1 MSPNYLSCFQF
12 LFFACILPFSLSAQ
26 NASQSI
32 YGQVVDKLSKEA
44 LVGASIVILD
54 SDPFVGTTSDLEGK
68 FTLDNVPVGRVSLQ
82 VSYLGYEVLNYPEII
97 ISSGKALNLN
107 IDLAESVKSIGEIVV
122 NGKRNSSTMRV
133 QNEMA
138 TVSAMSFTLEQS
150 TRYAGSLNDPSR
162 LVLSFPGVRNQGDVQ
177 NGISVRGNTPS
188 GLLWSIQGLELQSPN
203 HFARDG
209 SLGAVNMIN
218 SNLLQGVDFY
228 TAAFPA
234 QYGNAGSG
242 VFDLKMRK
250 GNSTKYEFSL
260 AAGTLGMEASA
271 EGPFSKKSE
280 ASFLFSYRYSTL
292 GLLSAVGY
300 SVGGNSAPGFQDF
313 NYKINLPTKKLG
325 VFEFFGLVG
334 DSKIKPLKVKAN
346 EGDWSDSYRMGV
358 LGIQNSLKVSA
369 KTHLTSSLMYSQ
381 SKGAYYNEGERPRY
395 NNSGLVPVYKG
406 KTLWEESFPIIE
418 RRLQADLKSTTKIS
432 AKHSFESGLNLSYIQ
447 LNQEFKRSASNYNYN
462 SKQDVFILKSYQA
475 DSSIALA
482 KTAQIKA
489 FLQHKLRLTEALSF
503 TIGIHAIHSSLM
515 KFTSIE
521 PRLGMNYR
529 FGNGHALNAGFGMH
543 SRLEPLAFYANESK
557 YFDQVDLVNFT
568 AIEAFGSPNKRLG
581 ASRSIH
587 FVLGNNL
594 QLADQLKLKTELY
607 LQYLYAIP
615 VRKFYDPFDQFSTI
629 NFQYPSL
636 FTYNFEFQEV
646 YANKGKGL
654 NYGIDI
660 SLEKAFIRNY
670 YILLNASYYQSKYNT
685 PSTQDVYQ
693 VKWLNTRYNGNF
705 IFSATAGKDFEVGKE
720 KNNRISM
727 NFRSI
732 WAGNNRSYTFDFY
745 AGEKPFE
752 KKLANYFRLDTRIAY
767 TRNKEK
773 YSWTLSL
780 DIQNASNRIN
790 AASNPQINSTGII
803 PFLNYKVDF

>member
-1 MSPNYLSCFQF
+1 MQQTFRFYLSIF
-12 LFFACILPFSLSAQ
+12 LALCILPISLFSQ

-44 LVGASIVILD
+44 LVGASIVIVD
-54 SDPFVGTTSDLEGK
+54 SDPFVGSTTDFDGEFLLS
-68 FTLDNVPVGRVSLQ
+68 NVPVGRVSLQ
-82 VSYLGYEVLNYPEII
+82 ISYLGYEVLNYPEII
-97 ISSGKALNLN
+97 ISSGKALHLNFELNEAINNL
-107 IDLAESVKSIGEIVV
+107 GEIVV
-122 NGKRNSSTMRV
+122 NGKRNNSTMRV

-138 TVSAMSFTLEQS
+138 TVSAMSFSLEQS

-188 GLLWSIQGLELQSPN
+188 SLLWCIQGLEVQSPN

-242 VFDLKMRK
+242 VFDLKMRQ
-250 GNSTKYEFSL
+250 GNSKKYEFSL
-260 AAGTLGMEASA
+260 AAGTLGLEASA
-271 EGPFSKKSE
+271 EGPFSKKSD

-300 SVGGNSAPGFQDF
+300 SVGGNSAPGFQDV
-313 NYKINLPTKKLG
+313 NYKINVPTKKFG
-325 VFEFFGLVG
+325 NFEFFGLFG
-334 DSKIKPLKVKAN
+334 DSKIKPLNVKAD

-358 LGIQNSLKVSA
+358 LGIQNTYKVNS
-369 KTHLTSSLMYSQ
+369 KTQLTSSLMYSQ
-381 SKGAYYNEGERPRY
+381 SKGAYYNEGVRPRY
-395 NNSGLVPVYKG
+395 NNTGIVPVYKG
-406 KTLWEESFPIIE
+406 KTIWEESFPIIE
-418 RRLQADLKSTTKIS
+418 KRMQADLKTTTKVS
-432 AKHSFESGLNLSYIQ
+432 AKHSFESGLNITYIQ
-447 LNQEFKRSASNYNYN
+447 VNQEFMRSASNYNYN
-462 SKQDVFILKSYQA
+462 SKNETFVLKSYKA
-475 DSSIALA
+475 DSSIAA
-482 KTAQIKA
+482 INTAQVKA
-489 FLQHKLRLTEALSF
+489 YIQHKLRVTESLSF
-503 TIGIHAIHSSLM
+503 TVGLHAIHLALT

-521 PRLGMNYR
+521 PRLGMNYLL
-529 FGNGHALNAGFGMH
+529 GNGHALTAGFGMH

-557 YFDQVDLVNFT
+557 YFDQVDIVNST
-568 AIEAFGSPNKRLG
+568 AVEAYGSPNRALG
-581 ASRSIH
+581 ASRSVH
-587 FVLGNNL
+587 FVLGNTL
-594 QLADQLKLKTELY
+594 RLADQLKLKTEVY
-607 LQYLYAIP
+607 FQYLYAIP
-615 VRKFYDPFDQFSTI
+615 VRKFYDPFDQFSTL

-636 FTYNFEFQEV
+636 FTYNFEYQEV
-646 YANKGKGL
+646 YANNGKGL
-654 NYGIDI
+654 NYGVDI
-660 SLEKAFIRNY
+660 SLEKAFTKNY
-670 YILLNASYYQSKYNT
+670 YLLFNASYYQSKFNT

-732 WAGNNRSYTFDFY
+732 WAGNNRAYVFDFY

-752 KKLANYFRLDTRIAY
+752 KKLANYYRLDTRLAY
-767 TRNKEK
+767 IRNKNK

-780 DIQNASNRIN
+780 DMQNTTNRIN
-790 AASNPQINSTGII
+790 EASNPLINNTGII